1 MPIAFHPETRAN
13 HPFWLSGLHLA
24 RYPELAELA
33 ADGPAL
39 AEVFEALWAAPV
51 DRAVAQELLVEWGPD
66 APGVQHLV
74 ALAWFIEEKSL
85 RALKDTARRALPEAV
100 LRDHPALKSRCHRR
114 ATAALLLRHAPD
126 ALAEV
131 FAWDLYHPR
140 ARAAL
145 KMANQRRKLPIPLVA
160 VPWADHAEAALDD
173 LTHARTR
180 RGLRFERA
188 VVRPWADDALL
199 VFREYGRPDTH
210 RDADDEIAPGWRD
223 DWTFVRFHER
233 GARVDVTSRDP
244 ERAKALA
251 SAVGSRLF
259 GATVTYRHA
268 RDPLTRERLD
278 AFLARLLDPDDP
290 VFFLHEIAAGMD
302 AYHDQPHA
310 VLGRW
315 GSGRIEEVAC
325 ALRDA
330 HGFARD
336 STLVDHAKIAFL
348 DEEGAHHRMT
358 LCFPE
363 RTDLTTD
370 LALSFQDS
378 GVATDVAERFAARLQ
393 GELGVEVH
401 PRVPDPTRTRRSAR
415 SAGKP
420 ERTGLAEWAGVLSPR
435 MDHPAHWQ
443 RVMLEEVD
451 EQGLIL
457 VTREAVFRCGDT
469 RIPAPLHP
477 PGSVGCPGE
486 VTMPYGSMSR
496 EDGFTQDPGEVF
508 RCDHG
513 GHAWKL
519 GGYGPSCILRV
530 RTRVDLDRAG
540 AWLRCQLGA
549 ARWEE
554 DEPGVFT
561 KLVPGRGR
569 RTLVVL
575 DEAGSEWHAPGAP
588 RTAWLALDNRT
599 DIRAYGA
606 YGLTLAHLVCDGV
619 AAIPRVFGDEAAT
632 IVLLVSE
639 APEAT
644 YDRRKRI
651 EPDEAGILVEGN
663 VAIPR
668 SQGRFRLLF
677 ALLQRWASRHAD
689 DDIPLATFGQLAA
702 LDVSATLATKDLHTL
717 VHDLGKELGPLSD
730 EILDRQGR
738 KGLRLGSG
746 YRVTGF
752 DLDDELA
759 DFKDR
764 VRHDR

>member
-1 MPIAFHPETRAN
+1 MPITFHPETTDNRS
-13 HPFWLSGLHLA
+13 FWLSGLHLA

-39 AEVFEALWAAPV
+39 TEAFEDLWSAPV
-51 DRAVAQELLVEWGPD
+51 DRAVAEELLAEWGPD

-85 RALKDTARRALPEAV
+85 RALKDTARRALPEAL
-100 LRDHPALKSRCHRR
+100 LREHPALKARWHRR
-114 ATAALLLRHAPD
+114 AVAGLLLRHAPE
-126 ALAEV
+126 ALVEV
-131 FAWDLYHPR
+131 FAWDVYHPR

-145 KMANQRRKLPIPLVA
+145 KMANQPRKLPTALA
-160 VPWADHAEAALDD
+160 AGAWTNHAEAALDD
-173 LTHARTR
+173 LAQARTR

-188 VVRPWADDALL
+188 IVRPWADDALL

-210 RDADDEIAPGWRD
+210 RDADDEVVPGWRD
-223 DWTFVRFHER
+223 DWTFVRFHDR
-233 GARVDVTSRDP
+233 GARADVTSRDP

-259 GATVTYRHA
+259 GTSVSYRHA
-268 RDPLTRERLD
+268 RNPLTRERLD
-278 AFLARLLDPDDP
+278 AFLGRLLDPDDP

-336 STLVDHAKIAFL
+336 SKLVDHAKIAFL
-348 DEEGAHHRMT
+348 DDEGGHHRMT

-363 RTDLTTD
+363 PTDLTTD

-378 GVATDVAERFAARLQ
+378 GVATDGAERFAARLQ

-401 PRVPDPTRTRRSAR
+401 PRVPDPNRTRRSSR

-420 ERTGLAEWAGVLSPR
+420 ARTGLAEWRGVLSPR
-435 MDHPAHWQ
+435 MDGPAPWQ
-443 RVMLEEVD
+443 RAMLEEV
-451 EQGLIL
+451 EQEGLVH
-457 VTREAVFRCGDT
+457 VTRETVFRCGDT
-469 RIPAPLHP
+469 RIPAPVHP
-477 PGSVGCPGE
+477 AGSVGCPGE
-486 VTMPYGSMSR
+486 VTMPFGAVSR

-513 GHAWKL
+513 SHEWKL
-519 GGYGPSCILRV
+519 GGYGPPCFLRV
-530 RTRVDLDRAG
+530 RTRVDLGRAG
-540 AWLRCQLGA
+540 TWLRQQLGA

-561 KLVPGRGR
+561 KLVPARGR

-575 DEAGSEWHAPGAP
+575 NDAAPEWHAPGAP
-588 RTAWLALDNRT
+588 RTAWLALDNRV
-599 DIRAYGA
+599 DVRRYGA
-606 YGLTLAHLVCDGV
+606 HGLTLAHLVCDGV
-619 AAIPRVFGDEAAT
+619 AAIPRVFGDEEAT
-632 IVLLVSE
+632 VLLVSE
-639 APEAT
+639 RPPAA
-644 YDRRKRI
+644 YDARKRI
-651 EPDEAGILVEGN
+651 EPGEAGILIEGN

-677 ALLQRWASRHAD
+677 ALMQAWADRHDAEEET
-689 DDIPLATFGQLAA
+689 PLATFAQLSA
-702 LDVSATLATKDLHTL
+702 LDESRTLATKDLHTL
-717 VHDLGKELGPLSD
+717 VHDLGKELGPLAA
-730 EILDRQGR
+730 EVLDRQGR
-738 KGLRLGSG
+738 KGLRLGRG
-746 YRVTGF
+746 YRALGF

-764 VRHDR
+764 VRNER